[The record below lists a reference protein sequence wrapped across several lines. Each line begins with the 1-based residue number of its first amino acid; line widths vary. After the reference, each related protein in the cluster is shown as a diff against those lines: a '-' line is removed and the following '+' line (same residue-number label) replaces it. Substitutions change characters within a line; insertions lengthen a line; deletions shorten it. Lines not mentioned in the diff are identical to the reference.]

1 MAHWC
6 AILNASM
13 TQRPEDGPDE
23 SRLDSWKEIAS
34 YLGRGIRTV
43 QRWERE
49 EGLPV
54 HRLDHAK
61 RGSVYASRRE
71 LTAWWESRRRPDSA
85 PASTSAAASVAPREP
100 RPERVT
106 ATSAATFWPALSS
119 DARMVV
125 YVSDAGEDG
134 ESPQVWLQQ
143 VGGAAVQLTSG
154 QCDCAEPT
162 FSADDTR
169 VLFTATGESTRNVYE
184 IPTLG
189 GRLRLVRR
197 AARNARYSPDGK
209 WLAYIA
215 IGARDSLRVIP
226 TDGGAERTLATELV
240 DIECATWSED
250 GRHLLVVAHPDPSVE
265 LDCWIVP
272 LEGGTPLD
280 TGVMR
285 QGRQQGLI
293 VIAQSSACDGDSIF
307 YTGAGRQGVQIWR
320 QRVSPQTFDAIG
332 APEVMTPGGDYAFF
346 PSVTRGRL
354 SFVGTHADV
363 NLWSVAIDAA
373 TGKPHGPLRRLTR
386 GAGIVSHLTVSQDG
400 GTLAHFAVSMTGT
413 ELHVRNLENGS
424 DARIEGEPGVH
435 RGFPAISPS
444 GQRLAYS
451 AVVPG
456 PPVQRPLFLT
466 SITSGETRLV
476 RNDCGGRPRLW
487 LDEQTL
493 LIETFGSGLNAFLIV
508 DMQDGAQRPLLSA
521 ATRKVSNP
529 RISPDGRWLA
539 FDATQPGGSPEIAIA
554 PLRRDS
560 PVQESEWIAICGSAS
575 HPFWS
580 RDGRG
585 LYYSATFPNIDIRS
599 RVLARG
605 FDTSIGRVAN
615 EATEVLTLREMIV
628 PAMVTG
634 TAPVVAPDQI
644 IFVLGDFRG
653 DVWIRDV

>member
-1 MAHWC
+1 
-6 AILNASM
+6 M
-13 TQRPEDGPDE
+13 TPRPEDGPDE
-23 SRLDSWKEIAS
+23 PRLDSWKEIAS

-54 HRLDHAK
+54 HRIDHAK
-61 RGSVYASRRE
+61 RGTVYASRRE
-71 LTAWWESRRRPDSA
+71 LTAWWESRRRPDLATNATNATASA
-85 PASTSAAASVAPREP
+85 SPRES
-100 RPERVT
+100 RLERVT

-134 ESPQVWLQQ
+134 ESPQVWLRQI
-143 VGGAAVQLTSG
+143 GGAAVRLTSG
-154 QCDCAEPT
+154 QRDCAEPT

-169 VLFTATGESTRNVYE
+169 VLFSAVGESTRNVYE

-189 GRLRLVRR
+189 GQPRLVKRN
-197 AARNARYSPDGK
+197 ARNARFSPDGK

-215 IGARDSLRVIP
+215 TEPRDMLRLMP
-226 TDGGAERTLATELV
+226 ADGGEAGTLAPGLI
-240 DIECATWSED
+240 DIAYATWSDD
-250 GRHLLVVAHPDPSVE
+250 GRRLLVVAHPDSTVE

-272 LEGGTPLD
+272 LDGGTPLD

-285 QGRQQGLI
+285 RARQQGLI
-293 VIAQSSACDGDSIF
+293 VITQPPAWADDSIF
-307 YTGAGRQGVQIWR
+307 YTGAGRQGVNIWR
-320 QRVSPQTFDAIG
+320 QRISPTTHDAMG
-332 APEVMTPGGDYAFF
+332 PPELVTSGGDYVFF

-354 SFVGTHADV
+354 CVVGTHADV
-363 NLWSVAIDAA
+363 NLWSVAVDAA
-373 TGKPHGPLRRLTR
+373 SGKPYGPLRRLTR
-386 GAGIVSHLTVSQDG
+386 GAGVVGHLTVSEDG
-400 GTLAHFAVSMTGT
+400 ATLAYFAVNMTGG
-413 ELHVRNLENGS
+413 ELHIRNLQNGS
-424 DARIEGEPGVH
+424 DTKIEGEPAVN
-435 RGFPAISPS
+435 RGYPALSPS

-466 SITSGETRLV
+466 SIAGGEHRVV

-493 LIETFGSGLNAFLIV
+493 LIETFASGLNTFLIV
-508 DMQDGAQRPLLSA
+508 DIADGAQRPLLSA
-521 ATRKVSNP
+521 ATRRVSNP

-539 FDATQPGGSPEIAIA
+539 FDAMTPGGSPEVGIA
-554 PLRRDS
+554 PLRRETS
-560 PVQESEWIAICGSAS
+560 VQESEWIVIREPAS

-580 RDGRG
+580 RDGRV
-585 LYYSATFPNIDIRS
+585 LYYLATFPNIDIRS
-599 RVLARG
+599 RVLACG
-605 FDTSIGRVAN
+605 FDPSTGHITSD
-615 EATEVLTLREMIV
+615 TTDVLTLGEMIV
-628 PAMVTG
+628 PAMVSG
-634 TAPVVAPDQI
+634 TAPIVAPDQI

>member
-1 MAHWC
+1 MVGKPPPAG
-6 AILNASM
+6 L
-13 TQRPEDGPDE
+13 RP
-23 SRLDSWKEIAS
+23 RLDERHCIS
-34 YLGRGIRTV
+34 RTA
-43 QRWERE
+43 R
-49 EGLPV
+49 
-54 HRLDHAK
+54 
-61 RGSVYASRRE
+61 
-71 LTAWWESRRRPDSA
+71 
-85 PASTSAAASVAPREP
+85 TSL
-100 RPERVT
+100 ERVT
-106 ATSAATFWPALSS
+106 ATAAATFWPALSS

-125 YVSDAGEDG
+125 YVSDAGKDG

-154 QCDCAEPT
+154 QRDCAEPT
-162 FSADDTR
+162 FSGDDTR

-189 GRLRLVRR
+189 GQPRLVRR

-215 IGARDSLRVIP
+215 IGARDSLRVVP
-226 TDGGAERTLATELV
+226 TDGGAERTLATDLV
-240 DIECATWSED
+240 DIACATWSDD

-280 TGVMR
+280 TGVMK
-285 QGRQQGLI
+285 QGRQQGLL
-293 VIAQSSACDGDSIF
+293 VIRPSPAWEGDSIF
-307 YTGAGRQGVQIWR
+307 YTAAGRQGVQIWR
-320 QRVSPQTFDAIG
+320 QRISPQTFDAIG
-332 APEVMTPGGDYAFF
+332 APEAMTPGGDYAFF
-346 PSVTRGRL
+346 PSVTRGHL
-354 SFVGTHADV
+354 CFVGTHADV

-373 TGKPHGPLRRLTR
+373 TGTAHGPLRRLTR
-386 GAGIVSHLTVSQDG
+386 GAGIVSHLTLSQDG
-400 GTLAHFAVSMTGT
+400 RTLAHFGVDMTGSR
-413 ELHVRNLENGS
+413 LHVRNLENGS
-424 DARIEGEPGVH
+424 DARIEGEPGVN

-444 GQRLAYS
+444 GQKLAYS

-466 SITSGETRLV
+466 SITGGETRLV

-487 LDEQTL
+487 LDEETL

-508 DMQDGAQRPLLSA
+508 DMRDGAQRPLLSA

-539 FDATQPGGSPEIAIA
+539 FDATTPGGLPRIAIA
-554 PLRRDS
+554 PLRRDT
-560 PVQESEWIAICGSAS
+560 PVQESEWIVIRESAS

-580 RDGRG
+580 RDGRR
-585 LYYSATFPNIDIRS
+585 LYYLATFPNIDIRS

-605 FDTSIGRVAN
+605 FDTSTGRVAN

-628 PAMVTG
+628 PAMMTG

>member
-1 MAHWC
+1 
-6 AILNASM
+6 M
-13 TQRPEDGPDE
+13 TTRPEDRPDE
-23 SRLDSWKEIAS
+23 PRLDSWKEIAS

-54 HRLDHAK
+54 HRLDHVK

-71 LTAWWESRRRPDSA
+71 LTAWWESRRRPDAA
-85 PASTSAAASVAPREP
+85 PASTSPAASAAPREP
-100 RPERVT
+100 RLERAT

-125 YVSDAGEDG
+125 YVSDAGKDG

-143 VGGAAVQLTSG
+143 VGGSAVQLTSG
-154 QCDCAEPT
+154 QRDCTEPT

-169 VLFTATGESTRNVYE
+169 VLFTAIGDSTQNVYE

-189 GRLRLVRR
+189 GQPRLLRR

-215 IGARDSLRVIP
+215 VGARDSLRVAP
-226 TDGGAERTLATELV
+226 ADGGAERTLVADLA
-240 DIECATWSED
+240 DIGCAAWSDD

-272 LEGGTPLD
+272 PEGGTPLD
-280 TGVMR
+280 TGVLKR
-285 QGRQQGLI
+285 ARQQGLI
-293 VIAQSSACDGDSIF
+293 VIRPLAAWAGDSIF
-307 YTGAGRQGVQIWR
+307 YTGAGRHGVQIWR
-320 QRVSPQTFDAIG
+320 QRLSRGTFDAIG
-332 APEVMTPGGDYAFF
+332 APEALTPGGDYAFF
-346 PSVTRGRL
+346 PSVARGRL
-354 SFVGTHADV
+354 SFVGSHADV

-373 TGKPHGPLRRLTR
+373 TGKTHGPLRRLTR
-386 GAGIVSHLTVSQDG
+386 GAGIVGHLTVSQDG
-400 GTLAHFAVSMTGT
+400 GTLAYFGVSMSGG

-424 DARIEGEPGVH
+424 DAMIEREPGVN
-435 RGFPAISPS
+435 RGYPAISPS

-451 AVVPG
+451 AMVPG
-456 PPVQRPLFLT
+456 PPVQRPLFLAT
-466 SITSGETRLV
+466 ITGGEAQLV
-476 RNDCGGRPRLW
+476 RRDSGGRPRLW

-493 LIETFGSGLNAFLIV
+493 LIETFGSALNAFLIV
-508 DMQDGAQRPLLSA
+508 DLPDGVPRPLLSA
-521 ATRKVSNP
+521 ATRNVSNP
-529 RISPDGRWLA
+529 RLSPDGRWLA
-539 FDATQPGGSPEIAIA
+539 FDAMTPGGLPEVAIA
-554 PLRRDS
+554 PLGRDL
-560 PVQESEWIAICGSAS
+560 PVQESAWIVISEPGS

-580 RDGRG
+580 RDGRV
-585 LYYSATFPNIDIRS
+585 LYYLPTFPSIDIRS

-605 FDTSIGRVAN
+605 FDSSTGRITSAS
-615 EATEVLTLREMIV
+615 TEVLRLGEMIV
-628 PAMVTG
+628 PAMMSG
-634 TAPVVAPDQI
+634 AAPIVAPDQI

>member
-1 MAHWC
+1 MP
-6 AILNASM
+6 L
-13 TQRPEDGPDE
+13 RPEDGPDE
-23 SRLDSWKEIAS
+23 PRLDSWKEIAS

-85 PASTSAAASVAPREP
+85 PASTGAAVSAAPRES
-100 RPERVT
+100 RLERVT
-106 ATSAATFWPALSS
+106 ATAAATFWPALSS

-125 YVSDAGEDG
+125 YVSDAGKDG
-134 ESPQVWLQQ
+134 DSPQVWLQQ

-154 QCDCAEPT
+154 QRDCAEPT
-162 FSADDTR
+162 FSGDDTR
-169 VLFTATGESTRNVYE
+169 VLFTATGESTQNVYE

-189 GRLRLVRR
+189 GQPRLVRR
-197 AARNARYSPDGK
+197 AARNAKYSPDGK

-215 IGARDSLRVIP
+215 IGARDSLRVVA
-226 TDGGAERTLATELV
+226 TDGGAERTLASDLV
-240 DIECATWSED
+240 DIACATWSDD

-272 LEGGTPLD
+272 LEGGSSLD
-280 TGVMR
+280 TGVMK
-285 QGRQQGLI
+285 QGRQQGLL
-293 VIAQSSACDGDSIF
+293 VVRPSPAWGGDSVF
-307 YTGAGRQGVQIWR
+307 YTAAGRQGVQIWR
-320 QRVSPQTFDAIG
+320 QRISPQIFDTIG
-332 APEVMTPGGDYAFF
+332 VPEAMTPGGDYAFF
-346 PSVTRGRL
+346 PSVTRGHL
-354 SFVGTHADV
+354 CFVGTHADV

-373 TGKPHGPLRRLTR
+373 TGTAYGPLRRLTR
-386 GAGIVSHLTVSQDG
+386 GAGIVSYLTLSEDG
-400 GTLAHFAVSMTGT
+400 RTLAHFGVDMTGSR
-413 ELHVRNLENGS
+413 LHVRNLENGS
-424 DARIEGEPGVH
+424 DSRIEAGPGAN

-444 GQRLAYS
+444 GQKLAFS
-451 AVVPG
+451 AIVPG
-456 PPVQRPLFLT
+456 PPVQRPLLLT
-466 SITSGETRLV
+466 SITDGETRLV
-476 RNDCGGRPRLW
+476 RNDCGGRPKLW

-493 LIETFGSGLNAFLIV
+493 LIETFGSGLNAFFIV
-508 DMQDGAQRPLLSA
+508 EMRDGAQRPLLSS

-539 FDATQPGGSPEIAIA
+539 FDATTPGGLPTIAIA
-554 PLRRDS
+554 PFRRDIA
-560 PVQESEWIAICGSAS
+560 VQESEWILVCESAS

-580 RDGRG
+580 RDGCR
-585 LYYSATFPNIDIRS
+585 LYYLPTFPNIDIRS
-599 RVLARG
+599 RVFARG
-605 FDTSIGRVAN
+605 FDTSTGRVVN

-628 PAMVTG
+628 PAMMTG
-634 TAPVVAPDQI
+634 TVPIVAPDQI

>member
-13 TQRPEDGPDE
+13 TPGPEDEPDDP
-23 SRLDSWKEIAS
+23 RLDSWKEIAS

-85 PASTSAAASVAPREP
+85 PASTSATRSAG
-100 RPERVT
+100 PERLT
-106 ATSAATFWPALSS
+106 ATAAATFWPALSS

-125 YVSDAGEDG
+125 YVSDAGRDG

-143 VGGAAVQLTSG
+143 IGGAAVQLTAG
-154 QCDCAEPT
+154 QRDCAEPT
-162 FSADDTR
+162 FSGDDTR
-169 VLFTATGESTRNVYE
+169 VLFTATGESTQNVYE

-189 GRLRLVRR
+189 GQPRLVRR
-197 AARNARYSPDGK
+197 AARNAKYSPDGK

-215 IGARDSLRVIP
+215 IGARDSLRVVP
-226 TDGGAERTLATELV
+226 TDGGAERTLARDLV
-240 DIECATWSED
+240 DISCATWSD
-250 GRHLLVVAHPDPSVE
+250 DSRRLLVVAHPDPSVE

-272 LEGGTPLD
+272 LEGGTSID
-280 TGVMR
+280 TGVMK
-285 QGRQQGLI
+285 QGRQQGLL
-293 VIAQSSACDGDSIF
+293 VIRPSPAWGGDSVF
-307 YTGAGRQGVQIWR
+307 YTAAGRQGVQIWR
-320 QRVSPQTFDAIG
+320 QRLSPQMFDTIG
-332 APEVMTPGGDYAFF
+332 VPEAMTPGGDYAFF

-354 SFVGTHADV
+354 CFVGTHADV

-373 TGKPHGPLRRLTR
+373 TGTTYGPLRRLTR
-386 GAGIVSHLTVSQDG
+386 GAGIVSHLTLSEDG
-400 GTLAHFAVSMTGT
+400 RTLAHFGVDMTGGR
-413 ELHVRNLENGS
+413 LHVRNLEHGS
-424 DARIEGEPGVH
+424 DSRIETEPGAN

-444 GQRLAYS
+444 GQTLAYS

-466 SITSGETRLV
+466 SITGGESRLV
-476 RNDCGGRPRLW
+476 RNDCGGRPKLW

-508 DMQDGAQRPLLSA
+508 EMRDGAQRPLLSS
-521 ATRKVSNP
+521 ATRKLSNP

-539 FDATQPGGSPEIAIA
+539 FDATTPGGLPSIAIA
-554 PLRRDS
+554 PLRRDT
-560 PVQESEWIAICGSAS
+560 PVPESEWILICDSAS

-580 RDGRG
+580 RDGCR
-585 LYYSATFPNIDIRS
+585 LYYLPTFPNIDIRS
-599 RVLARG
+599 RVFARD
-605 FDTSIGRVAN
+605 FDTSTGRVVN
-615 EATEVLTLREMIV
+615 EATEILTLHEMIV
-628 PAMVTG
+628 PAMMTG
-634 TAPVVAPDQI
+634 TVPVVAPDQI

>member
-6 AILNASM
+6 AILNANM
-13 TQRPEDGPDE
+13 TPKDGPDE
-23 SRLDSWKEIAS
+23 PRLDSWKEIAS

-85 PASTSAAASVAPREP
+85 PASTGAAASAAPREA
-100 RPERVT
+100 RSERVT

-125 YVSDAGEDG
+125 YVSDAGKDG

-143 VGGAAVQLTSG
+143 VGGAAIPLTSD
-154 QCDCAEPT
+154 QRDCAEPT

-169 VLFTATGESTRNVYE
+169 VLFTATGESTQNVYE

-189 GRLRLVRR
+189 GQPRLVRR

-209 WLAYIA
+209 WLLYIA
-215 IGARDSLRVIP
+215 IGARDPLRVVP
-226 TDGGAERTLATELV
+226 TDGGAERSLATDLV
-240 DIECATWSED
+240 DIACATWSDD
-250 GRHLLVVAHPDPSVE
+250 GLHLLVVAHPDPSVE
-265 LDCWIVP
+265 LDCWIMS

-285 QGRQQGLI
+285 QGRQHGII
-293 VIAQSSACDGDSIF
+293 VIAPSAAWAGDSIF
-307 YTGAGRQGVQIWR
+307 YTGAARQGVQIWR
-320 QRVSPQTFDAIG
+320 QRVSSQTFDAIG

-354 SFVGTHADV
+354 GFVGTHADV

-373 TGKPHGPLRRLTR
+373 TGRAHGPLRRLTR

-400 GTLAHFAVSMTGT
+400 RTLAHFGVDMTGSK
-413 ELHVRNLENGS
+413 LHVRNLENGS
-424 DARIEGEPGVH
+424 DALIEGESGVH
-435 RGFPAISPS
+435 CGYPAISPS

-451 AVVPG
+451 AVMPG

-466 SITSGETRLV
+466 SIRGEDTRLV
-476 RNDCGGRPRLW
+476 RNDSGGRPRLW

-539 FDATQPGGSPEIAIA
+539 FDATQPGGSPEVAIA
-554 PLRRDS
+554 PLRQNT
-560 PVQESEWIAICGSAS
+560 PVQESEWTISCGSAS

-580 RDGRG
+580 RDGRL
-585 LYYSATFPNIDIRS
+585 LYCLETFPNVDIRS
-599 RVLARG
+599 RVLARAFNPSTG
-605 FDTSIGRVAN
+605 RITS
-615 EATEVLTLREMIV
+615 ETTEVLTLREMIV
-628 PAMVTG
+628 PAMVPG
-634 TAPVVAPDQI
+634 TTPVVAPDQI
-644 IFVLGDFRG
+644 IFVLGNFRG

>member
-1 MAHWC
+1 
-6 AILNASM
+6 M
-13 TQRPEDGPDE
+13 TPRPENGPDE
-23 SRLDSWKEIAS
+23 PRLDSWKEIAS

-54 HRLDHAK
+54 HRLQHAK

-71 LTAWWESRRRPDSA
+71 LAAWWESRRRPDSG
-85 PASTSAAASVAPREP
+85 PASTSAAASAAPREP

-106 ATSAATFWPALSS
+106 VTSAATFWPALSS

-125 YVSDAGEDG
+125 YVSDAGKDG

-154 QCDCAEPT
+154 QRDCAEPT

-189 GRLRLVRR
+189 GQPRLLRR
-197 AARNARYSPDGK
+197 AARNARYSPEGK

-215 IGARDSLRVIP
+215 IGARDSLRVVR
-226 TDGGAERTLATELV
+226 TDGGAERTLATDLV
-240 DIECATWSED
+240 DIACATWSED

-280 TGVMR
+280 TGVMK

-293 VIAQSSACDGDSIF
+293 VIAPSPAWEGDSFF
-307 YTGAGRQGVQIWR
+307 YTGAGRLGVQIWR
-320 QRVSPQTFDAIG
+320 QRVSPRTFEAIG
-332 APEVMTPGGDYAFF
+332 APEVMTLGSDYAFF

-373 TGKPHGPLRRLTR
+373 TGKTHGPLRRLTR

-400 GTLAHFAVSMTGT
+400 GTLAYFGVSMIGSQ
-413 ELHVRNLENGS
+413 LHVRNLENGS
-424 DARIEGEPGVH
+424 DAMIEGEPGVN

-451 AVVPG
+451 AAMPG
-456 PPVQRPLFLT
+456 PPVQRPLLLAST
-466 SITSGETRLV
+466 TGGETRLV
-476 RNDCGGRPRLW
+476 LKDCGGRPRLW

-493 LIETFGSGLNAFLIV
+493 LIETFGSGLNAFLVV
-508 DMQDGAQRPLLSA
+508 DMHDGAQRPLLSA

-539 FDATQPGGSPEIAIA
+539 FDATQPGGSSEIAIA
-554 PLRRDS
+554 PLRRDTL
-560 PVQESEWIAICGSAS
+560 VQESEWIVVCGSAS

-580 RDGRG
+580 RDGRL
-585 LYYSATFPNIDIRS
+585 LYYLPTFPNIDIRS
-599 RVLARG
+599 CVLARG
-605 FDTSIGRVAN
+605 FDTSTGRVAN
-615 EATEVLTLREMIV
+615 EGTEVLTLREMIV

>member
-1 MAHWC
+1 
-6 AILNASM
+6 
-13 TQRPEDGPDE
+13 
-23 SRLDSWKEIAS
+23 
-34 YLGRGIRTV
+34 
-43 QRWERE
+43 
-49 EGLPV
+49 
-54 HRLDHAK
+54 
-61 RGSVYASRRE
+61 
-71 LTAWWESRRRPDSA
+71 
-85 PASTSAAASVAPREP
+85 
-100 RPERVT
+100 
-106 ATSAATFWPALSS
+106 
-119 DARMVV
+119 MVV
-125 YVSDAGEDG
+125 YVSDAGKDG

-143 VGGAAVQLTSG
+143 VGGAAVQLTFG
-154 QCDCAEPT
+154 QRDCAEPT
-162 FSADDTR
+162 FSGDDTR
-169 VLFTATGESTRNVYE
+169 VLFTATGESTQNLYE

-189 GRLRLVRR
+189 GQPRMVRR
-197 AARNARYSPDGK
+197 AARNGRYSPDGK

-215 IGARDSLRVIP
+215 IGARDSLRVAP
-226 TDGGAERTLATELV
+226 RDGGAERTLATDLT
-240 DIECATWSED
+240 DIACATWSED
-250 GRHLLVVAHPDPSVE
+250 ARYLLVVGHPDPSVE

-272 LEGGTPLD
+272 LL
-280 TGVMR
+280 
-285 QGRQQGLI
+285 
-293 VIAQSSACDGDSIF
+293 VIRPSPAWGGDSIF

-332 APEVMTPGGDYAFF
+332 APEAITPGGDYAFF
-346 PSVTRGRL
+346 PSVARGRL

-373 TGKPHGPLRRLTR
+373 TGKAHGPLRRLTR

-400 GTLAHFAVSMTGT
+400 GTLAHFGVSMSGG

-424 DARIEGEPGVH
+424 DAMIEGEPGVN

-466 SITSGETRLV
+466 SITGRETRLI
-476 RNDCGGRPRLW
+476 RNDCGGRPREW
-487 LDEQTL
+487 LDEETL

-508 DMQDGAQRPLLSA
+508 EMRDGAQRPLLSA

-539 FDATQPGGSPEIAIA
+539 FDATSPGGSPEVAIA
-554 PLRRDS
+554 PLRRDI
-560 PVQESEWIAICGSAS
+560 PPQESEWIVIREPVS

-580 RDGRG
+580 RDGRV
-585 LYYSATFPNIDIRS
+585 LYYLATFPSIDIRS

-605 FDTSIGRVAN
+605 FDPSTGHITSDTI
-615 EATEVLTLREMIV
+615 EVLTLGEMIV

-634 TAPVVAPDQI
+634 TAPIVAPDQI

-653 DVWIRDV
+653 DVWIRDI

>member
-1 MAHWC
+1 MAHRC
-6 AILNASM
+6 VILTAGM
-13 TQRPEDGPDE
+13 TTRREQEPDE
-23 SRLDSWKEIAS
+23 PRLDSWKEIAS

-85 PASTSAAASVAPREP
+85 PASTSAAASAAPREP
-100 RPERVT
+100 RLERVT

-125 YVSDAGEDG
+125 YVSDAGKDG
-134 ESPQVWLQQ
+134 DSPQVWLQQ

-154 QCDCAEPT
+154 QHDCAEPT

-189 GRLRLVRR
+189 GQPRLVRR

-215 IGARDSLRVIP
+215 IGTRDSLRVVP
-226 TDGGAERTLATELV
+226 TDGGAERTLATDLV
-240 DIECATWSED
+240 DIACATWSVD
-250 GRHLLVVAHPDPSVE
+250 GRHLLVVAHPDSSVE
-265 LDCWIVP
+265 PDCWIVP
-272 LEGGTPLD
+272 LESGTRLD
-280 TGVMR
+280 TGVMK
-285 QGRQQGLI
+285 QGRQQGLL
-293 VIAQSSACDGDSIF
+293 VIRPSPAWGGDSVF
-307 YTGAGRQGVQIWR
+307 YTAAGRQGVQIWR
-320 QRVSPQTFDAIG
+320 QRVSPRIFDAIG
-332 APEVMTPGGDYAFF
+332 APEAMTPGGDYAFF
-346 PSVTRGRL
+346 PSVTRGHL
-354 SFVGTHADV
+354 CFVGTHADV

-373 TGKPHGPLRRLTR
+373 TGTAHGPLRRLTR

-400 GTLAHFAVSMTGT
+400 RTLAHFGVDMTGSR
-413 ELHVRNLENGS
+413 LHVRNLETGS
-424 DARIEGEPGVH
+424 DARIEGEPGAN

-466 SITSGETRLV
+466 SLAGGETRLV

-508 DMQDGAQRPLLSA
+508 DMRDGSQHPLLSA

-529 RISPDGRWLA
+529 RLSPDGRWLA
-539 FDATQPGGSPEIAIA
+539 FDATQPGGLPTIAIA
-554 PLRRDS
+554 PLQRDT
-560 PVQESEWIAICGSAS
+560 PVQESEWIFICEAGSHA
-575 HPFWS
+575 FWS
-580 RDGRG
+580 RDGRL
-585 LYYSATFPNIDIRS
+585 LYYLATFPNIDIRS

-605 FDTSIGRVAN
+605 FDTSTGHVAN
-615 EATEVLTLREMIV
+615 ETTEVLTLREMIV

-644 IFVLGDFRG
+644 ILVLGDFRG

>member
-1 MAHWC
+1 
-6 AILNASM
+6 M
-13 TQRPEDGPDE
+13 TPPPEHGPDE
-23 SRLDSWKEIAS
+23 PRLDSWKEIAS

-85 PASTSAAASVAPREP
+85 ATSTSATGSAAPREP
-100 RPERVT
+100 RSERVT

-125 YVSDAGEDG
+125 YISDAGRDG

-154 QCDCAEPT
+154 QRDCAEPT
-162 FSADDTR
+162 FSADDTQ
-169 VLFTATGESTRNVYE
+169 VLFTATGPSTRDVYE

-189 GRLRLVRR
+189 GQPRLVRS
-197 AARNARYSPDGK
+197 AARNGRYSPDGE

-215 IGARDSLRVIP
+215 IGARDSLRVVP
-226 TDGGAERTLATELV
+226 RNGGAERSLATELV
-240 DIECATWSED
+240 DIACATWSDD
-250 GRHLLVVAHPDPSVE
+250 GRHLLVVAHPDRSVE
-265 LDCWIVP
+265 NDCWIVP
-272 LEGGTPLD
+272 LDGGGPLD
-280 TGVMR
+280 TGVLKR
-285 QGRQQGLI
+285 GRQQGAI
-293 VIAQSSACDGDSIF
+293 VIAPSAAWEGDSVF
-307 YTGAGRQGVQIWR
+307 YTAAARQGVQIWR
-320 QRVSPQTFDAIG
+320 QRLSPRTFDAIG

-346 PSVTRGRL
+346 PSVSRGRL

-363 NLWSVAIDAA
+363 NLWSLAIDAA

-400 GTLAHFAVSMTGT
+400 GTLAHFAVDMTGSQ
-413 ELHVRNLENGS
+413 LHVRNMEHGS
-424 DARIEGEPGVH
+424 DAMIAGEPGIN
-435 RGFPAISPS
+435 RGFPALSPS

-451 AVVPG
+451 ALVPG
-456 PPVQRPLFLT
+456 PPVQRPLFVT
-466 SITSGETRLV
+466 SITGGETRLV
-476 RNDCGGRPRLW
+476 RDDCGGRPRLW

-493 LIETFGSGLNAFLIV
+493 LIETFGSGLNTFLLV
-508 DMQDGAQRPLLSA
+508 DMRDGAQRPLLSA

-539 FDATQPGGSPEIAIA
+539 FDAMQPGGSPEVTIA
-554 PLRRDS
+554 PFAQTATL
-560 PVQESEWIAICGSAS
+560 QEADWIVVGESAS

-580 RDGRG
+580 RDGRL
-585 LYYSATFPNIDIRS
+585 LYYLTTFPNADIRS
-599 RVLARG
+599 RVLARS
-605 FDTSIGRVAN
+605 FDPSTGRVTS
-615 EATEVLTLREMIV
+615 EAVEMLTLREMIV
-628 PAMVTG
+628 PAMMTG
-634 TAPVVAPDQI
+634 TTPIVAPDQI

-653 DVWIRDV
+653 DIWIRDI

>member
-1 MAHWC
+1 
-6 AILNASM
+6 M
-13 TQRPEDGPDE
+13 TTRPEDGPDDP
-23 SRLDSWKEIAS
+23 RLDSWKEIAS

-85 PASTSAAASVAPREP
+85 PASTIAAAAAPPREA
-100 RPERVT
+100 RSERVT

-125 YVSDAGEDG
+125 YVSDAGKDG

-143 VGGAAVQLTSG
+143 IGGAAVQLTSG
-154 QCDCAEPT
+154 QRDCAEPT
-162 FSADDTR
+162 FSGDDTR

-189 GRLRLVRR
+189 GQPRLVRR

-209 WLAYIA
+209 WLAFIA
-215 IGARDSLRVIP
+215 VGARESLRIVP

-240 DIECATWSED
+240 DIACATWSDD

-265 LDCWIVP
+265 VDCWIVP
-272 LEGGTPLD
+272 VEGGTPLD

-285 QGRQQGLI
+285 RGRQQGLI
-293 VIAQSSACDGDSIF
+293 VIGPWPAWEGDSIF

-320 QRVSPQTFDAIG
+320 QRVSPQTFDAID

-373 TGKPHGPLRRLTR
+373 SGKAHGPLRRLSR
-386 GAGIVSHLTVSQDG
+386 GAGVVGHLTVSRDG
-400 GTLAHFAVSMTGT
+400 RTLAHFGVSMSGG

-424 DARIEGEPGVH
+424 DAMIEGEPGVN

-466 SITSGETRLV
+466 NITGGETRLV

-493 LIETFGSGLNAFLIV
+493 LIETFGSGLNAFLSV
-508 DMQDGAQRPLLSA
+508 DTGDGAQRPLLSA

-529 RISPDGRWLA
+529 RISHDGRWLA
-539 FDATQPGGSPEIAIA
+539 FDATTPGGWPEVAIA
-554 PLRRDS
+554 PLGRDI
-560 PVQESEWIAICGSAS
+560 PVRESEWIVIREPAS

-580 RDGRG
+580 RDGRV
-585 LYYSATFPNIDIRS
+585 LYYLPTFPSIDIRS

-605 FDTSIGRVAN
+605 FDPSTGQIAGD
-615 EATEVLTLREMIV
+615 ATEVLTLGEMIV
-628 PAMVTG
+628 PAMVSG
-634 TAPVVAPDQI
+634 SAPVVAPDQI

>member
-1 MAHWC
+1 
-6 AILNASM
+6 M
-13 TQRPEDGPDE
+13 TQRPEGDPDE

-85 PASTSAAASVAPREP
+85 PASSGAAASAAPREP
-100 RPERVT
+100 RLERVT
-106 ATSAATFWPALSS
+106 AASAATFWSALSS

-134 ESPQVWLQQ
+134 DSPQVWLQQ

-154 QCDCAEPT
+154 QRDCAEPT

-169 VLFTATGESTRNVYE
+169 VLFTAAGESTRNIYG

-189 GRLRLVRR
+189 GLPRLVRR
-197 AARNARYSPDGK
+197 AARNGRYSPDGK
-209 WLAYIA
+209 SLAYIA
-215 IGARDSLRVIP
+215 IGARDSLRVVP
-226 TDGGAERTLATELV
+226 TDGGVERTLATELV
-240 DIECATWSED
+240 DIACATWSDD
-250 GRHLLVVAHPDPSVE
+250 GHQLLVVAHPDPSVE

-272 LEGGTPLD
+272 LDGGTPLD
-280 TGVMR
+280 TGVMQ
-285 QGRQQGLI
+285 QGRQHGLI
-293 VIAQSSACDGDSIF
+293 VIAPSPAWEGDSIF

-320 QRVSPQTFDAIG
+320 QRVSPQTFAATG
-332 APEVMTPGGDYAFF
+332 VPEVMTPGGEYAFF

-400 GTLAHFAVSMTGT
+400 GTLAHFGVSMSGG
-413 ELHVRNLENGS
+413 ELHVRNLESGS
-424 DARIEGEPGVH
+424 DAMIEGEPGIN

-456 PPVQRPLFLT
+456 PPVQRPLFVT
-466 SITSGETRLV
+466 SITGGETRLV

-508 DMQDGAQRPLLSA
+508 DVQDGAQRPLLSA

-529 RISPDGRWLA
+529 RTSPDGRWLA

-585 LYYSATFPNIDIRS
+585 LYYLATFPNIDIRS

-605 FDTSIGRVAN
+605 FDTSIGRVAD